1 MFVTQ
6 TNPRISLVVFQQN
19 VIPRLVCFDKAVFKM
34 QSIFLG
40 LDEDILKIINIFDE
54 NISLRRI
61 MHLIEIRRH
70 TTFQILRLTYI
81 NNLSRFIEI
90 LVYARGIR

>member
-1 MFVTQ
+1 
-6 TNPRISLVVFQQN
+6 
-19 VIPRLVCFDKAVFKM
+19 
-34 QSIFLG
+34 
-40 LDEDILKIINIFDE
+40 
-54 NISLRRI
+54 

>member
-1 MFVTQ
+1 
-6 TNPRISLVVFQQN
+6 
-19 VIPRLVCFDKAVFKM
+19 M

-40 LDEDILKIINIFDE
+40 LDDDILKIINIFDE